1 MKISNKG
8 KDLIKKY
15 EGCKL
20 EAYKC
25 PAGIWTIGYGHTDG
39 NVTSGTIIS
48 QEQADKLFNQDIKK
62 FEKGVGQMVKVL
74 VNQNQF
80 DALVSF
86 SFNLGLGALQ
96 NSTLLKKLNTKD
108 YQGAANEFDRWVY
121 GGGKKLEGLVR
132 RRREEKELFLS

>member
-20 EAYKC
+20 EAYTC
-25 PAGIWTIGYGHTDG
+25 PAGIWTIGYGHTDS

-62 FEKGVGQMVKVL
+62 FEKGVGQMVKVII
-74 VNQNQF
+74 NQNQF

-86 SFNLGLGALQ
+86 AFNLGLGALQ